1 MNYLYSFLAL
11 DLANQRVNDV
21 FDLEYANTWDA
32 NAARQAAELAA
43 VGRDRPSFALRALAH
58 GLAAVSR
65 GSAAAVRHL
74 DDVVADDLGRALA
87 PGK

>member
-1 MNYLYSFLAL
+1 MHYVYSFLAL
-11 DLANQRVNDV
+11 
-21 FDLEYANTWDA
+21 
-32 NAARQAAELAA
+32 ELASDREREA
-43 VGRDRPSFALRALAH
+43 RDARRAALAAAGLPERPSFARRVLAQ

-65 GSAAAVRHL
+65 GSAAAVRQL

>member
-1 MNYLYSFLAL
+1 MQYFYTFLAL
-11 DLANQRVNDV
+11 DLANERAQQ
-21 FDLEYANTWDA
+21 ASDA
-32 NAARQAAELAA
+32 RRAALAA
-43 VGRDRPSFALRALAH
+43 AGRPERPSFARRALAQ

-65 GSAAAVRHL
+65 GSAAAVRQL

>member
-1 MNYLYSFLAL
+1 MNYLYTFLAL
-11 DLANQRVNDV
+11 DLANQRVHDV
-21 FDLEYANTWDA
+21 FDLEYVNTSDA
-32 NAARQAAELAA
+32 FQARQAAELAA
-43 VGRDRPSFALRALAH
+43 GVGERPSFARRALAH

>member
-1 MNYLYSFLAL
+1 MQYVYTFLAL
-11 DLANQRVNDV
+11 DLANER
-21 FDLEYANTWDA
+21 
-32 NAARQAAELAA
+32 ARQASDSRRAALAA
-43 VGRDRPSFALRALAH
+43 AGQPERPSFARRALAH

-65 GSAAAVRHL
+65 GSAAAVRQL